1 MAGMNSSRVV
11 AAIASEPY
19 RLLFPLGVGAGLI
32 GVALWPLWLAG
43 WIEFYPGLAHV
54 RIMIEGFFG
63 AFIFGFLGTAGPRML
78 EVPSF
83 SWRFWAGAVAVWIG
97 AQLASLQNAHD
108 WAEAGF
114 IVVLAMLLTGMAK
127 RFPQRAGLPPP
138 GFLLVL
144 ISLVLA
150 IPAALTQM
158 PLLHQWVAGL
168 PVIVPLAGR
177 AFLVEGFVL
186 LPILGV
192 APFFLGRF
200 GGLPPRHLP
209 GDIRTADALWRRRA
223 LACGGLGL
231 VLAVAIIA
239 KAVGWPRVGAA
250 FQAAITA
257 GFVWTQ
263 VPFRYRKPV
272 PTIGRLAQIALI
284 CLVLAPLLEAFW
296 PGERLAWRHLL
307 VIPGFQFVLATVGTW
322 VIFAHAGHRERC
334 ARRWPALGIIGGLW
348 LTAAICRMAAETSS
362 AIYNSHLVYAAILW
376 IAASLWWLCL
386 LLPRLR
392 EEG

>member
-1 MAGMNSSRVV
+1 
-11 AAIASEPY
+11 
-19 RLLFPLGVGAGLI
+19 
-32 GVALWPLWLAG
+32 
-43 WIEFYPGLAHV
+43 
-54 RIMIEGFFG
+54 MIEGFFG
-63 AFIFGFLGTAGPRML
+63 AFILGFLGTAGPRML
-78 EVPSF
+78 EVPPF
-83 SWRFWAGAVAVWIG
+83 PWRFWAVAIAVWTG
-97 AQLASLQNAHD
+97 SQWASLQNAHD
-108 WAEAGF
+108 WAEGGF
-114 IVVLAMLLTGMAK
+114 VVVLVMLLAGMAK

-144 ISLVLA
+144 ISLFLA

-158 PLLHQWVAGL
+158 PLLHRLVNGL
-168 PVIVPLAGR
+168 PAMLPLSGR

-200 GGLPPRHLP
+200 GGLPPKHLP
-209 GDIRTADALWRRRA
+209 GDIRTADAQWRRQATACGALGLA
-223 LACGGLGL
+223 LA
-231 VLAVAIIA
+231 AAIA
-239 KAVGWPRVGAA
+239 LKAVGWPRTGASLQVA
-250 FQAAITA
+250 MTA
-257 GFVWTQ
+257 GFIWTQ

-272 PTIGRLAQIALI
+272 PTIGRLAQLALV
-284 CLVLAPLLEAFW
+284 CLVLAPLLEVLW

-307 VIPGFQFVLATVGTW
+307 VIPGFQFILATVGTW

-334 ARRWPALGIIGGLW
+334 ARRWSALGIIGGIW

-362 AIYNSHLVYAAILW
+362 AIYNSHLVYAAVLW
-376 IAASLWWLCL
+376 IAASIWWLVL